1 MATKKFELTEGI
13 SVTVYKRRLSRSI
26 KLSIAANGDV
36 RVSIPKWL
44 TFKAGEAFAKKQ
56 LPWIMTQRNLPPEL
70 SPGQAVGKQHRIIF
84 LISVKALKPSSR
96 LKGTDIFI
104 THPLK
109 TSSSHPDVQ
118 AVAQRAAIRALR
130 SEAEQ
135 VLPKRLRDLA
145 GQYDMEFKSVTIKQ
159 LTSRWGSCDQNKDI
173 ALNLF
178 LMQLPWSLIDYVL
191 VHELVH
197 TKHLHH
203 GEDFWRTLEGLIP
216 DAKKLRAEIR
226 KHKPVVLS

>member
-1 MATKKFELTEGI
+1 M
-13 SVTVYKRRLSRSI
+13 
-26 KLSIAANGDV
+26 D
-36 RVSIPKWL
+36 
-44 TFKAGEAFAKKQ
+44 
-56 LPWIMTQRNLPPEL
+56 
-70 SPGQAVGKQHRIIF
+70 
-84 LISVKALKPSSR
+84 
-96 LKGTDIFI
+96 
-104 THPLK
+104 
-109 TSSSHPDVQ
+109 SSHPDVQ

-135 VLPKRLRDLA
+135 ILPKRLRDLA
-145 GQYDMEFKSVTIKQ
+145 SQYDLDFKSVTIKQ

-203 GEDFWRTLEGLIP
+203 GEDFWNTLESLIP
-216 DAKKLRAEIR
+216 DAKNLRAEIR
-226 KHKPVVLS
+226 KHKPVVLP